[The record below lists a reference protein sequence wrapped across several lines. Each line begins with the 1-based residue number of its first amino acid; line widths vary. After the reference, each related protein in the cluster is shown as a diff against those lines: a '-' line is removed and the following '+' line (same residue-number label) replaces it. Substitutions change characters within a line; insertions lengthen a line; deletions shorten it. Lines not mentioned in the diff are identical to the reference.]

1 MFKSSIDQLRE
12 LTSKKWE
19 SLKKADVKSLE
30 EKEKIANLLN
40 PNGTKLFDSDCDF
53 IVFGSLARNEF
64 TEGSDLDWTL
74 LVDGQAK
81 PDHQDIVVELRKIFS
96 KEKYNAPGTT
106 GTFGGL
112 AFSHDIIHHIG
123 GLEDDNRNTTRR
135 ILLLLESSPIST
147 KNNSIV
153 YKNVIKNVLK
163 RYLKKS
169 YTTTDIKFPRFLL
182 NDIVRY
188 WRLMCV
194 DFAAKEW
201 EEREHKWVLRNV
213 KLRFSRKLLFVAGM
227 LICYSFYERSKKG
240 NIDQDEE
247 IEYVLN
253 EYVLKTPLEIL
264 AAFCVKNNLKDIGEK
279 LFDSYNYFI
288 TVLEN
293 QTNRKHLGDLS
304 PKDIIQDQL
313 YLELRGQSHNYQDAL
328 TEMFFNTETLLK
340 EFTIKFGVF

>member
-12 LTSKKWE
+12 LTSKEWE
-19 SLKKADVKSLE
+19 SLKKAEERSLR
-30 EKEKIANLLN
+30 EKEKIVNLLH
-40 PNGTKLFDSDCDF
+40 PNDTKLFDSDCDF

-81 PDHQDIVVELRKIFS
+81 PDHQDTVVELRKIF
-96 KEKYNAPGTT
+96 KNKYKNPGTT

-123 GLEDDNRNTTRR
+123 GLEDDNINTTRR

-147 KNNSIV
+147 VNN
-153 YKNVIKNVLK
+153 YKNVIRNVLK

-169 YTTTDIKFPRFLL
+169 YTTEDVKFPRFLL

-201 EEREHKWVLRNV
+201 EEREYKWVLRNV

-227 LICYSFYERSKKG
+227 LICYSFYERSNNG
-240 NIDQDEE
+240 NNDQDEE
-247 IEYVLN
+247 IEYVMN
-253 EYVLKTPLEIL
+253 EYVFKTPLEIL
-264 AAFCVKNNLKDIGEK
+264 SSFCVNNELKDIGGK
-279 LFDSYNYFI
+279 LFDSYNYFATI
-288 TVLEN
+288 LEN
-293 QTNRKHLGDLS
+293 ETNREHLSKLS
-304 PKDIIQDQL
+304 PKDIMKDQL
-313 YLELRGQSHNYQDAL
+313 YLGLRDQSHIYQEAL
-328 TEMFFNTETLLK
+328 SEMFFNVDTPLK